1 MQDPGDENFA
11 ALSLSIHLA
20 ATQGR
25 VDAVNWF
32 VRTRRATVDDYD
44 GKGFCAIHYA
54 AEKGH
59 AK

>member
-1 MQDPGDENFA
+1 MVDPGEEKFA

-32 VRTRRATVDDYD
+32 VRTRRATADDYD
-44 GKGFCAIHYA
+44 GKGMCPVHYA

-59 AK
+59 EK